1 MKWLGLLAVCALAA
15 MAQSDEVRASAHD
28 YIPPQ
33 LRLVVESKLVQV
45 EVVVRDRHGR
55 AVAGLKQADFEIV
68 DDGKPRETAAFSV
81 ESREVARTVAGI
93 AAAAAPGSPA
103 EVKRSTLLFF
113 DDMHADSGQL
123 RRSVV
128 AALRFIREGL
138 GPGAQAAVL
147 VASEGL
153 VVDFTT
159 NAEALTKAIGKLR
172 PHPRISESGLQ
183 SCPRITPYQAYL
195 IANNLDQSALNAA
208 VQEAQGCERVDPND
222 RKRGPLTPGPTSMD
236 PSTIA
241 VRAQASGTWE
251 QARRDSLNSLAAVN
265 TALSVLGK
273 APGTRVLLLVSTGF
287 LSGELEPEVDVT
299 IDRAIR
305 TGIVINAL
313 DAKGVWAAA
322 PGRPIEE
329 ANSGYGFPVL
339 TFAYEIQTMGSRN
352 DAMNAVMAH
361 AASATGGLF
370 FHNSNDLAGGFT
382 QLAAVPET
390 AYLLAFHPDAEGAGK
405 YHKLKVRL
413 GEKNGYYI
421 QARPGYFLP
430 ANVTSSTQPRSID
443 DQVLAKDVRTDIPI
457 QVAARLTRSDKG
469 DREVSLAI
477 HVDVSP
483 LKFARQ
489 NGRNTQTLTFI
500 GALLDGGGNIV
511 AAKEGMVEFALRNE
525 TMPRLAASGLNG
537 ALSLGAAPG
546 LYRVRVVVEDAQGKL
561 AALNQTIEI
570 PKQ

>member
-1 MKWLGLLAVCALAA
+1 MKWLGLLAVSALAA

-28 YIPPQ
+28 YTPPQ
-33 LRLVVESKLVQV
+33 LRLAVESKLVQV
-45 EVVVRDRHGR
+45 EAVVRDRHGR
-55 AVAGLKQADFEIV
+55 AIAGLKQTDFEIV
-68 DDGKPRETAAFSV
+68 DEGKPREIAAFSV
-81 ESREVARTVAGI
+81 ESREAARAVAGI
-93 AAAAAPGSPA
+93 AAAATPGSPA
-103 EVKRSTLLFF
+103 EITRSTLLFF

-128 AALRFIREGL
+128 AAQRFIQDGL
-138 GPGAQAAVL
+138 GPGARAGVF

-159 NAEALTKAIGKLR
+159 SAEALTKAIGKLR

-222 RKRGPLTPGPTSMD
+222 RKRGPLTPGPTSTD
-236 PSTIA
+236 PNTIA

-287 LSGELEPEVDVT
+287 LSGMLEPEMDVT

-370 FHNSNDLAGGFT
+370 FHNSNDLAGGFA

-390 AYLLAFHPDAEGAGK
+390 TYLLAFHPDAEGAGK

-443 DQVLAKDVRTDIPI
+443 DQVLAADVRTEIPI
-457 QVAARLTRSDKG
+457 QVSTRLTRSDKG

-489 NGRNTQTLTFI
+489 NGRNTQNLTFI
-500 GALLDGGGNIV
+500 GALLDSGGNVV
-511 AAKEGMVEFALRNE
+511 AAKEGVVEFALRNE
-525 TMPRLAASGLNG
+525 TLPRLTASGLNG
-537 ALSLGAAPG
+537 ALSLGAPPG
-546 LYRVRVVVEDAQGKL
+546 SYRVRVVVEDAEGKL
-561 AALNQTIEI
+561 ASLNQTIEI